1 MTSFKTDTQKLMFLV
16 MLVVADS
23 TRAMVLTLPTA
34 RSETV
39 SSRQHGDLPAATSG
53 TALRT
58 VRDLNEDDRLTSHP
72 TGTEDRLISHL
83 ADDRKRGFDEPT
95 DTDPAP
101 RNGKD
106 LNEND
111 RLTSH
116 VTDDQKREFK
126 PDPNVFRESIYS
138 G

>member
-23 TRAMVLTLPTA
+23 TRAKVLTLPTA

-53 TALRT
+53 TVLRT
-58 VRDLNEDDRLTSHP
+58 VRDLNEDDRLTSDL
-72 TGTEDRLISHL
+72 TEDRLISHFP
-83 ADDRKRGFDEPT
+83 DDRKRGAFELT
-95 DTDPAP
+95 DIDPAP

-116 VTDDQKREFK
+116 ATDDQKRTVSTG
-126 PDPNVFRESIYS
+126 PNKCPQNTGFE